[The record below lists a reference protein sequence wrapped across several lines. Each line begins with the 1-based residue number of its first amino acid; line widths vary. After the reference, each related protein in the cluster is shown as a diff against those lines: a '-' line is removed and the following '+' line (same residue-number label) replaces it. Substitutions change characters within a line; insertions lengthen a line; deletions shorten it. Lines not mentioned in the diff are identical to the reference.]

1 MQMNNVMIKINQ
13 DLNESFLNFFRIK
26 LKVNIVI
33 IRRNPESINDADTRD
48 TMPFS
53 KHYHFNLVQ
62 MEHFNT
68 MPRRTEYFDLSQML

>member
-48 TMPFS
+48 TMPFP
-53 KHYHFNLVQ
+53 KHDHFNLVQ
-62 MEHFNT
+62 MEHFNA
-68 MPRRTEYFDLSQML
+68 MPRRMEYFDFSQML